1 VLTTVLS
8 NYSSFLV
15 SAGYFILVLGI
26 LVFVHE
32 LGHFLLAKKLGV
44 GVITFSLGFGPKL
57 IGRKIGE
64 TQYQIS
70 VVPLGGY
77 VKLIGED
84 RGEQVKEEDRV
95 RSFSFQ
101 PIWKRTLIICAGP
114 FFNMFLTLV
123 IFCFSFGFFGV
134 PQEPLPLPP
143 KIGGLSSGLPAEKAG
158 LRKGDMVL
166 SIDNTSITTWNDLSS
181 IIRKSEGKEL
191 SIKVKRGKEIIEFKI
206 SPEISKEKIAQ
217 GEKTVYVI
225 GIMAPLEEVTFL
237 YKRVAPWEAVYEG
250 SLQTWHLTKLMVV
263 VLGKMISGEIS
274 PKTIGGPIQIA
285 QEAGKQGKKGV
296 PYLLGLIAIL
306 GINLGLINLFPI
318 PILDGGHLL
327 FLGIE
332 AILGRPVSIKKM
344 EIAQQIGLILLILL
358 MIYAFHN
365 DLRRNFFPGS
375 GSYGF

>member
-1 VLTTVLS
+1 MLTTILS
-8 NYSSFLV
+8 NYSSFLA
-15 SAGYFILVLGI
+15 SLGYFILVLGI

-32 LGHFLLAKKLGV
+32 FGHFLLAKKLGV

-70 VVPLGGY
+70 AVPLGGY

-84 RGEQVKEEDRV
+84 RGEQVKEEDRA

-114 FFNMFLTLV
+114 FFNMLLALVVYCFIFL
-123 IFCFSFGFFGV
+123 IFGV
-134 PQEPLPLPP
+134 PQDPLPLPP
-143 KIGGLSSGLPAEKAG
+143 KIGGLQTDFPAEKAG
-158 LRKGDMVL
+158 LKKGDMIL
-166 SIDNTSITTWNDLSS
+166 SIDGVSIKTWNDLSS

-191 SIKVKRGKEIIEFKI
+191 FIQVKRNGESLEIHVT
-206 SPEISKEKIAQ
+206 PEISKEKTAA
-217 GEKTVYVI
+217 GEKPAYVI
-225 GIMAPLEEVTFL
+225 GIIAPYEDITFH
-237 YKRVAPWEAVYEG
+237 YKKVGPGEAVYEG
-250 SLQTWHLTKLMVV
+250 VLQTWYVTKLMVV

-285 QEAGKQGKKGV
+285 QEAGKQGKKGLS
-296 PYLLGLIAIL
+296 YLLGLIAIL

-327 FLGIE
+327 FLVME
-332 AILGRPVSIKKM
+332 AILGKPISIKKM
-344 EIAQQIGLILLILL
+344 EIAQQVGLILIILL
-358 MIYAFHN
+358 MIFAFHN
-365 DLRRNFFPGS
+365 DLRRIFFPG
-375 GSYGF
+375 GYGF